1 MSTPSAIGPR
11 VRLVLAGAAA
21 ASMTA
26 YCVCRMQVTTDITH
40 FLPAGS
46 DHRLAELS
54 RALSDSTLTRTLI
67 LSIGGGDPVAIRAA
81 ATSLAAELSAH
92 PEVAWVERG
101 PTAELAQSVYRL
113 YGARLSFFISERP
126 EEELPR
132 AFSDEA
138 LRRSARSLKQQ
149 LSLPTSPLLSRMAG
163 ADPLQWFPAIL
174 RRFEQARTGQS
185 LDVEGDQLV
194 TRDRRHALVF
204 LGTRHSPFNSQAQ
217 APLLADIARA
227 FERLNRRA
235 GGSLMLERGG
245 VAPIAVDAEQRMRR
259 DLTRIS
265 LASSLGVV
273 LLFLGLFG
281 SVWMIVLAF
290 LPVIAGALVAT
301 TTGLLLFGK
310 LHAIT
315 LTIGSTLI
323 GVAIDYPILL
333 LTHRV
338 LSPQDSPAQVIR
350 RVWIGI
356 FLGGL
361 TTAAGFAALAWTS
374 FPGVREMAVTS
385 GVGIAGALAATRFVL
400 PPLLSRRPS
409 HAPRL
414 QRGAAVLAGT
424 LGWLG
429 RRRSVHVVSLTAIGL
444 TCAIGLPRLRW
455 VDSLAALNAAE
466 ASVIAET
473 DRVRARVSGMDE
485 GRFVIA
491 TARDEEHAL
500 RINDQIAA
508 RLDLAQR
515 GGDLE
520 GWTSLHAFLW
530 SADLQRRNRASVMAS
545 PDLFDRARAA
555 LVQEGFRPAAFAA
568 FQSAIDPVG
577 SASGASGASGGPG
590 AASAVEP
597 LRLGD
602 LQASPLAAMVRPFT
616 VKVGEEI
623 GILTFVRGV
632 KRPAALDA
640 LVAGLPGARA
650 FDQAAFLNQ
659 TYARFRVQILEALGG
674 HLIVIL
680 LILKLRYR
688 RWTGTLAAF
697 WPAVLA
703 ASTTLAL
710 FGVAGVTTNLFHVM
724 SLLLVL
730 SMAIDYGVFLVES
743 ARTSTSSGAT
753 LMSLVASC
761 ATALLSFGMLAL
773 STTPALRAIG
783 LTTGVGIL
791 LSLVLAPLALVLTR
805 VTVART

>member
-1 MSTPSAIGPR
+1 MRPSPVIGPR
-11 VRLVLAGAAA
+11 VRLGLAGLLA

-26 YCVCRMQVTTDITH
+26 YCVLRLQVTTDITH

-54 RALSDSTLTRTLI
+54 RSLSDSTLTRTLI
-67 LSIGGGDPVAIRAA
+67 LSIGGPEPGAVRTAA
-81 ATSLAAELSAH
+81 ASLTSELSVH
-92 PEVAWVERG
+92 PEVAWIQRG
-101 PTAELAQSVYRL
+101 PTAELAQGVYQM
-113 YGARLSFFISERP
+113 YGSRLSYFISDRP
-126 EEELPR
+126 EDELPR
-132 AFSDEA
+132 AFGDEA
-138 LRRSARSLKQQ
+138 LQRSARALKQQ
-149 LSLPTSPLLSRMAG
+149 LALPTSPLLSRMAG

-185 LDVEGDQLV
+185 LDVDGDQLV
-194 TRDRRHALVF
+194 TRDRRHAIIF

-217 APLLADIARA
+217 EPLLSDITRT
-227 FERLNRRA
+227 FDRLNRGA
-235 GGSLMLERGG
+235 GGALMLERGG
-245 VAPIAVDAEQRMRR
+245 VAPIAVDAEHRMRG

-281 SVWMIVLAF
+281 SIRMMLLAF
-290 LPVIAGALVAT
+290 LPLIAGALVAT
-301 TTGLLLFGK
+301 TMGLLLFGK

-338 LSPQDSPAQVIR
+338 LSPHDSPAQVVR

-385 GVGIAGALAATRFVL
+385 GVGIAGALVATRFVL
-400 PPLLSRRPS
+400 PPLLSRPPAR
-409 HAPRL
+409 AARL
-414 QRGAAVLAGT
+414 EAGAAALAGT
-424 LGWLG
+424 MAWLG
-429 RRRSVHVVSLTAIGL
+429 RRRALHIVLLIAIGL
-444 TCAIGLPRLRW
+444 ICAIGLPRLRW

-466 ASVIAET
+466 PSVIAQT

-491 TARDEEHAL
+491 TAHDEEHAL
-500 RINDQIAA
+500 RINDEIAA

-515 GGDLE
+515 AGDLE

-530 SADLQRRNRASVMAS
+530 SADLQRRNRAAVAAS
-545 PDLFDRARAA
+545 PDLFSRVRTA
-555 LVQEGFRPAAFAA
+555 LAHEGFKPAAFAA
-568 FQSAIDPVG
+568 FESAVDPLRWTPG
-577 SASGASGASGGPG
+577 SP
-590 AASAVEP
+590 SAVEP
-597 LRLGD
+597 LRLAD

-616 VKVGEEI
+616 VKLGDEF

-632 KRPAALDA
+632 KHPSSFDA
-640 LVAGLPGARA
+640 LVAGLPGART
-650 FDQAAFLNQ
+650 FDQAAFLSQ
-659 TYARFRVQILEALGG
+659 TYAHFRVQILEALGG
-674 HLIVIL
+674 HLLVIL
-680 LILKLRYR
+680 LILNIRYR
-688 RWTGTLAAF
+688 RWAGTLAAF

-703 ASTTLAL
+703 AATTLAL
-710 FGVAGVTTNLFHVM
+710 FGVAGITTNLFHVM

-730 SMAIDYGVFLVES
+730 SMAVDYGVFLVES
-743 ARTSTSSGAT
+743 ARTSTDSGAT

-761 ATALLSFGMLAL
+761 ATALLSFGMLAV

-783 LTTGVGIL
+783 LTTGIGIL
-791 LSLVLAPLALVLTR
+791 LSLVLAPLALILSR
-805 VTVART
+805 VTGAKT